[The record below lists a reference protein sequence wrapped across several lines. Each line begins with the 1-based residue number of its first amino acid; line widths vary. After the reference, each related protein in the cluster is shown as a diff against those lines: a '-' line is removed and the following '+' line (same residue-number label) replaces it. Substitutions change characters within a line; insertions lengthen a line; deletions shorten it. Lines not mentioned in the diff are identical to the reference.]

1 MFMKIIE
8 VVLGKANPERM
19 NGINQVAHYLSSA
32 LVELGHEVTLWGIAS
47 NTRHDY
53 PPRNYETVLFQQLPQ
68 KWKIDRRIID
78 AIDQLEGA
86 HVVHLHGA
94 FIPEFYWIARKL
106 QARGIPYV
114 YTPHGALTTTAMRKN
129 GLTKR
134 LYFRLFESRI
144 IRRARMVQLLGI
156 NEYRCIDHW
165 FPVPHK
171 CLVPNGIDLSE
182 IPDVRP
188 DLAPADEL
196 VFGFCGRM
204 DNYYKGLDQLFEAL
218 RKFLDK
224 GLRGRIE
231 LIGDG
236 PDRAW
241 LEAHARQLGIADKL
255 VFHGARFGE
264 EKFRLLAR
272 THVFVLTSRS
282 EGFPIG
288 VLEAAG
294 MGLPCLTT
302 EPTNVNSFIRQYA
315 AGFPVREPGDAEA
328 IAEAMEQAYDSFVR
342 GELPACGSRAR
353 RMAEEAFNWK
363 HIARQMV
370 RVYAGEQPVVLENEI
385 NQMAHAS

>member
-1 MFMKIIE
+1 MKIIE
-8 VVLGKANPERM
+8 VVLGKANPDRM
-19 NGINQVAHYLSSA
+19 NGINQVAHYLSTA
-32 LVELGHEVTLWGIAS
+32 LAELGHEVTLWGIAS

-53 PPRNYETVLFQQLPQ
+53 PPRPYATVLFRQLPQ
-68 KWKIDRRIID
+68 KWKIDPRLHE
-78 AIDQLEGA
+78 AIDQLGA
-86 HVVHLHGA
+86 DHVVHLHGA
-94 FIPEFYWIARKL
+94 FIPEFYHIARRL

-129 GLTKR
+129 GLAKR
-134 LYFRLFESRI
+134 LYFRLFEARI

-156 NEYRCIDHW
+156 NEYRCIDTW
-165 FPVPHK
+165 FHVPNK

-182 IPDVRP
+182 LPAGLRP
-188 DLAPADEL
+188 DFSAGDEL

-204 DNYYKGLDQLFEAL
+204 DNYYKGLDVLFEGF
-218 RKFLDK
+218 RKFLDS
-224 GLRGRIE
+224 GRRGRIE

-236 PDRAW
+236 PDRGW
-241 LEAHARQLGIADKL
+241 LEDYARELGIADKL

-272 THVFVLTSRS
+272 TQVFVLPSRS

-302 EPTNVNSFIRQYA
+302 EPTNVNSFIRQYE
-315 AGFPVREPGDAEA
+315 AGFPVREPGDADA
-328 IAEAMEQAYDSFVR
+328 LAEAMCQAHDAFASGR
-342 GELPACGSRAR
+342 LALIGANAR
-353 RMAEEAFNWK
+353 RMAEEAFNWQ

-370 RVYAGEQPVVLENEI
+370 QVYRGKAPAPHDRALKPMIHAG
-385 NQMAHAS
+385 